1 MSSLNGS
8 SSARLTLLGA
18 VLLTFLAASSAPTP
32 LYASYQ
38 QAWGFSTFWLTWV
51 FAVYA
56 FALLVALLVGGR
68 LSDHLG
74 RRPVI
79 LAALL
84 LEAGAMLLF
93 HQAHGLVDLVLAR
106 ALQGLA
112 TGIASSALGAALL
125 DVDGERGPWLNSLT
139 PLLGMALGALGCG
152 LLVEFAP
159 APLQLV
165 YRLFLTLFLLQ
176 GLALLRLPDS
186 GPRRPGLLAAL
197 RPQLAV
203 PPQARAMLW
212 RVLPLELAVW
222 AVGGFYLSLMPA
234 LVKAATGTTSILVG
248 GGVVAGLTLTG
259 AACLHGLR
267 LWPAARLLRLGASTL
282 VAGPALLWLAV
293 ASGQLGLFALG
304 TLVTGVGFG
313 SGFLGATRSLLPL
326 AQPAQRAGLLA
337 AFYVLSYLAFCLPA
351 LAVSALVPRLGLTGA
366 AELYLVGVI
375 LLALLGVR
383 NSLPR
388 ACAQPG

>member
-8 SSARLTLLGA
+8 SSARLTLLGS

-56 FALLVALLVGGR
+56 FALLAALLVGGR

-93 HQAHGLVDLVLAR
+93 HQAHDLADLVLAR

-112 TGIASSALGAALL
+112 TGIATSALGAALL
-125 DVDGERGPWLNSLT
+125 DVDAERGPWLNSLT
-139 PLLGMALGALGCG
+139 PLLGMAIGALGCG

-165 YRLFLTLFLLQ
+165 YRLFLALFLLQ

-234 LVKAATGTTSILVG
+234 LVKAATGTTSILIG

-282 VAGPALLWLAV
+282 V
-293 ASGQLGLFALG
+293 
-304 TLVTGVGFG
+304 TGVGFG

-326 AQPAQRAGLLA
+326 AEATQRAGLLD

-388 ACAQPG
+388 ACVQPG

>member
-8 SSARLTLLGA
+8 SSARLTLLGS

-56 FALLVALLVGGR
+56 FALLAALLVGGR

-93 HQAHGLVDLVLAR
+93 HQAHDLADLVLAR

-112 TGIASSALGAALL
+112 TGIATSALGAALL
-125 DVDGERGPWLNSLT
+125 DVDAERGPWLNSLT
-139 PLLGMALGALGCG
+139 PLLGMAIGALGCG

-165 YRLFLTLFLLQ
+165 YRLFLALFLLQ

-267 LWPAARLLRLGASTL
+267 LWPAARLLSLGASTL

-388 ACAQPG
+388 ACVQPG

>member
-32 LYASYQ
+32 LYATYQ

-56 FALLVALLVGGR
+56 FALLAALLVGGR

-93 HQAHGLVDLVLAR
+93 HQAHDLADLVLAR

-112 TGIASSALGAALL
+112 TGIATSALGAALL
-125 DVDGERGPWLNSLT
+125 DVDAERGPWLNSLT
-139 PLLGMALGALGCG
+139 PLLGMAIGALGCG

-165 YRLFLTLFLLQ
+165 YRLFLALFLLQ

-222 AVGGFYLSLMPA
+222 AVGGFYLSLMPG

-248 GGVVAGLTLTG
+248 GVVVAGLTLTG

-267 LWPAARLLRLGASTL
+267 LWPATRLLRLGASTL

-375 LLALLGVR
+375 LLAALGVR

-388 ACAQPG
+388 RCVQPG

>member
-1 MSSLNGS
+1 MTLATASSG
-8 SSARLTLLGA
+8 ARLTLLGA
-18 VLLTFLAASSAPTP
+18 LLLTFLAASSAPTP

-38 QAWGFSTFWLTWV
+38 HAWGFSTFWLTWV

-56 FALLVALLVGGR
+56 FTLLAALLVGGR

-79 LAALL
+79 LGALV
-84 LEAGAMLLF
+84 LEAGSMLLF
-93 HQAHGLVDLVLAR
+93 HQAQGLADLVLAR
-106 ALQGLA
+106 AVQGLA
-112 TGIASSALGAALL
+112 TGIATSALGAALL
-125 DVDGERGPWLNSLT
+125 DVDRERGPWLNSLA
-139 PLLGMALGALGCG
+139 PLLGMAVGALGCG

-165 YRLFLTLFLLQ
+165 YRLFLLLFVLQ
-176 GLALLRLPDS
+176 GLLLLRLPDTLA
-186 GPRRPGLLAAL
+186 PRPGLLTAL
-197 RPQLAV
+197 RPRLAV

-222 AVGGFYLSLMPA
+222 AVGGFYLSLMPG
-234 LVKAATGTTSILVG
+234 LIKAATGATSILVG

-267 LWPAARLLRLGASTL
+267 GWPPARLLRLGAVTL

-293 ASGQLGLFALG
+293 VSGQLGLFALG

-326 AQPAQRAGLLA
+326 AEPDQRAGLLA

-351 LAVSALVPRLGLTGA
+351 LAVSTLVPRLGLAGA
-366 AELYLVGVI
+366 AELYLAGVI

-383 NSLPR
+383 NSAPR
-388 ACAQPG
+388 PCVQPG

>member
-8 SSARLTLLGA
+8 SSARLTLLGS
-18 VLLTFLAASSAPTP
+18 VLLAFLAASSAPTP

-38 QAWGFSTFWLTWV
+38 QAWGFSTFWLTLV

-56 FALLVALLVGGR
+56 FALLAALLVGGR

-79 LAALL
+79 LAALV
-84 LEAGAMLLF
+84 LEAGSMLLF
-93 HQAHGLVDLVLAR
+93 HQAHDLADLVLAR

-112 TGIASSALGAALL
+112 TGIATSALGAALL
-125 DVDGERGPWLNSLT
+125 DVDAERGPWLNSLT
-139 PLLGMALGALGCG
+139 PLLGMAVGALGCG

-165 YRLFLTLFLLQ
+165 YRLFLLLFVLQ
-176 GLALLRLPDS
+176 GLALLRLPDRV
-186 GPRRPGLLAAL
+186 PRRPGLLAAL

-203 PPQARAMLW
+203 PPQARATLW

-222 AVGGFYLSLMPA
+222 AVGGFYLSLMPG

-248 GGVVAGLTLTG
+248 GVVVAGLTLTG

-267 LWPAARLLRLGASTL
+267 LWPAARLLRLGAGTL
-282 VAGPALLWLAV
+282 VAGPAVLWLAV
-293 ASGQLGLFALG
+293 ASGQLGFFALG

-326 AQPAQRAGLLA
+326 AEPTQRAGLLA

-351 LAVSALVPRLGLTGA
+351 LAVSALVPRLGLAGA
-366 AELYLVGVI
+366 AELYLGGVI
-375 LLALLGVR
+375 LLAALGVR

-388 ACAQPG
+388 ACVQPG

>member
-8 SSARLTLLGA
+8 SSARLMLLGS

-56 FALLVALLVGGR
+56 FALLAALLVGGR

-79 LAALL
+79 LAALV
-84 LEAGAMLLF
+84 LEAGSMLLF
-93 HQAHGLVDLVLAR
+93 HQAHGLADLVLAR

-112 TGIASSALGAALL
+112 TGIATSALGAALL
-125 DVDGERGPWLNSLT
+125 DVDAERGPWLNSLT
-139 PLLGMALGALGCG
+139 PLLGMAVGALGCG

-165 YRLFLTLFLLQ
+165 YRLFLLLFVLQ

-186 GPRRPGLLAAL
+186 VPRRPGLLAAL

-203 PPQARAMLW
+203 PPQARAMLC

-222 AVGGFYLSLMPA
+222 AVGGFYLSLMPG

-248 GGVVAGLTLTG
+248 GVVVAGLTLTG

-267 LWPAARLLRLGASTL
+267 RWPAAHLLRLGASTL
-282 VAGPALLWLAV
+282 VAGPAVLWLAV

-326 AQPAQRAGLLA
+326 AEPAQRAGLLA

-366 AELYLVGVI
+366 AELYLGGVI
-375 LLALLGVR
+375 LLAALGVR

-388 ACAQPG
+388 PSVQPG

>member
-8 SSARLTLLGA
+8 SAARLTLLGA

-56 FALLVALLVGGR
+56 FALLAALLVGGR

-93 HQAHGLVDLVLAR
+93 HQAHDLADLVLAR

-112 TGIASSALGAALL
+112 TGIATSALGAALL
-125 DVDGERGPWLNSLT
+125 DVDAERGPWLNSLT
-139 PLLGMALGALGCG
+139 PLLGMAIGALGCG

-165 YRLFLTLFLLQ
+165 YRLFLALFLLQ

-222 AVGGFYLSLMPA
+222 AVGGFYLSLMPG

-248 GGVVAGLTLTG
+248 GVVVAGLTLTG

-267 LWPAARLLRLGASTL
+267 LWPATRLLRLGASTL

-375 LLALLGVR
+375 LLAALGVR

-388 ACAQPG
+388 RCVQPG

>member
-1 MSSLNGS
+1 MTPAHVSSR
-8 SSARLTLLGA
+8 ARLTLLGA
-18 VLLTFLAASSAPTP
+18 MLFTFLAASSAPTP

-51 FAVYA
+51 FAIYA
-56 FALLVALLVGGR
+56 FALLAALLVGGR

-74 RRPVI
+74 RRPVT

-93 HQAHGLVDLVLAR
+93 HQAQGLVDLVVAR
-106 ALQGLA
+106 AVQGLA
-112 TGIASSALGAALL
+112 TGIATSALGAALL
-125 DVDGERGPWLNSLT
+125 DVDRERGPWLNSLA
-139 PLLGMALGALGCG
+139 PLLGMAGGALGCG

-165 YRLFLTLFLLQ
+165 YRLFLALFLLQ
-176 GLALLRLPDS
+176 GLLLLRLPDTLA
-186 GPRRPGLLAAL
+186 RRPGLLAAL

-222 AVGGFYLSLMPA
+222 AVGGFYLSLMPG
-234 LVKAATGTTSILVG
+234 LIKAATGSASLLVG

-267 LWPAARLLRLGASTL
+267 GWPAPRLLRLGAGTL
-282 VAGPALLWLAV
+282 VLGPVLLWLAV

-326 AQPAQRAGLLA
+326 AAADQRAGLLA

-351 LAVSALVPRLGLTGA
+351 LAVSTLVPRLGLAGA
-366 AELYLVGVI
+366 AQLYLAGVI
-375 LLALLGVR
+375 LLASLGVR

>member
-1 MSSLNGS
+1 MTPANVSCQ
-8 SSARLTLLGA
+8 ARLTLLGA
-18 VLLTFLAASSAPTP
+18 LLFTFLAASSAPTP

-51 FAVYA
+51 FAIYA
-56 FALLVALLVGGR
+56 FALLAALLVGGR

-84 LEAGAMLLF
+84 LEAGSMLLF
-93 HQAHGLVDLVLAR
+93 HQAQGLVDLVVAR
-106 ALQGLA
+106 AVQGLA
-112 TGIASSALGAALL
+112 TGIATSALGAALL
-125 DVDGERGPWLNSLT
+125 DVDRERGPWLNSLA
-139 PLLGMALGALGCG
+139 PLLGMAGGALGCG

-165 YRLFLTLFLLQ
+165 YRLFLALFMLQ
-176 GLALLRLPDS
+176 GLLLLRLPDTLA
-186 GPRRPGLLAAL
+186 RRPGLLAAL

-222 AVGGFYLSLMPA
+222 AVGGFYLSLMPG
-234 LVKAATGTTSILVG
+234 LVKAATGSASILVG

-267 LWPAARLLRLGASTL
+267 GWPAPRLLRLGAGTL
-282 VAGPALLWLAV
+282 VLGPVLLWLAV

-326 AQPAQRAGLLA
+326 AEADQRAGLLA

-351 LAVSALVPRLGLTGA
+351 LAVSTLVPRLGLAGA
-366 AELYLVGVI
+366 AQLYLAGVI
-375 LLALLGVR
+375 LLASLGVR

>member
-1 MSSLNGS
+1 MTLATASSG
-8 SSARLTLLGA
+8 ARLTLLGA
-18 VLLTFLAASSAPTP
+18 LLLSFLAASSAPTP

-38 QAWGFSTFWLTWV
+38 HAWGFSTFWLTWV

-56 FALLVALLVGGR
+56 FTLLAALLVGGR

-79 LAALL
+79 LVALV
-84 LEAGAMLLF
+84 LEALAMLLF
-93 HQAHGLVDLVLAR
+93 HQAQGLADLVVAR
-106 ALQGLA
+106 AVQGLA
-112 TGIASSALGAALL
+112 TGIATSALGAALL
-125 DVDGERGPWLNSLT
+125 DVDRERGPWLNSLA
-139 PLLGMALGALGCG
+139 PLLGMAVGALGCG

-165 YRLFLTLFLLQ
+165 YRLFLAFFVVQ
-176 GLALLRLPDS
+176 GLLLLRLPDTLA
-186 GPRRPGLLAAL
+186 RRPGLLAAL

-222 AVGGFYLSLMPA
+222 AVGGFYLSLMPG
-234 LVKAATGTTSILVG
+234 LIKAATGSSSILVG
-248 GGVVAGLTLTG
+248 GGVVAGLTLTS

-267 LWPAARLLRLGASTL
+267 LWPAPRLLRLGAVTL
-282 VAGPALLWLAV
+282 VLGPALLWLAV
-293 ASGQLGLFALG
+293 VSGQLGLFALG

-326 AQPAQRAGLLA
+326 AEPDQRAGLLA
-337 AFYVLSYLAFCLPA
+337 AFYVLSYLAFCVPA
-351 LAVSALVPRLGLTGA
+351 LAVSALVPWLGLKGA
-366 AELYLVGVI
+366 AQLYLAGLI
-375 LLALLGVR
+375 LLALLGLR
-383 NSLPR
+383 NSQPR

>member
-112 TGIASSALGAALL
+112 TGIATSALGAALL

-152 LLVEFAP
+152 LLVEC
-159 APLQLV
+159 
-165 YRLFLTLFLLQ
+165 R
-176 GLALLRLPDS
+176 
-186 GPRRPGLLAAL
+186 
-197 RPQLAV
+197 
-203 PPQARAMLW
+203 
-212 RVLPLELAVW
+212 
-222 AVGGFYLSLMPA
+222 
-234 LVKAATGTTSILVG
+234 
-248 GGVVAGLTLTG
+248 
-259 AACLHGLR
+259 
-267 LWPAARLLRLGASTL
+267 
-282 VAGPALLWLAV
+282 
-293 ASGQLGLFALG
+293 
-304 TLVTGVGFG
+304 
-313 SGFLGATRSLLPL
+313 
-326 AQPAQRAGLLA
+326 
-337 AFYVLSYLAFCLPA
+337 
-351 LAVSALVPRLGLTGA
+351 
-366 AELYLVGVI
+366 
-375 LLALLGVR
+375 
-383 NSLPR
+383 
-388 ACAQPG
+388 

>member
-8 SSARLTLLGA
+8 STARLTLLGS

-56 FALLVALLVGGR
+56 FALLAALLVGGR

-93 HQAHGLVDLVLAR
+93 HQAHDLADLVLAR

-112 TGIASSALGAALL
+112 TGIATSALGAALL
-125 DVDGERGPWLNSLT
+125 DVDAERGPWLNSLT
-139 PLLGMALGALGCG
+139 PLLGMAIGALGCG

-165 YRLFLTLFLLQ
+165 YRLFLALFLLQ

-203 PPQARAMLW
+203 PLQARAMLW

-337 AFYVLSYLAFCLPA
+337 AFYVLSYLAFRLPA

-366 AELYLVGVI
+366 AELYLSGVI
-375 LLALLGVR
+375 LLAALGVR

-388 ACAQPG
+388 RCVQPG

>member
-1 MSSLNGS
+1 MVSANGS
-8 SSARLTLLGA
+8 STARLILLGG
-18 VLLTFLAASSAPTP
+18 VLFTFLAASSAPTP

-56 FALLVALLVGGR
+56 FTLLAALLVGGR

-79 LAALL
+79 LAALV
-84 LEAGAMLLF
+84 LEMGAMLLF
-93 HQAHGLVDLVLAR
+93 HQAQGLADLVLAR

-112 TGIASSALGAALL
+112 TGIATSAMGAALL
-125 DVDGERGPWLNSLT
+125 DVDAGRGPWLNSLA
-139 PLLGMALGALGCG
+139 PLLGMAGGALGCG

-165 YRLFLTLFLLQ
+165 YRLFLALFLVQ
-176 GLALLRLPDS
+176 GLLLLRLPD
-186 GPRRPGLLAAL
+186 PLVRRPGLLAAL
-197 RPQLAV
+197 RPQLAI

-212 RVLPLELAVW
+212 RILPLELAVW
-222 AVGGFYLSLMPA
+222 AVGGFYLSLMPG
-234 LVKAATGTTSILVG
+234 LIKTATGTSSILVG
-248 GGVVAGLTLTG
+248 GVVVAGLTLTG
-259 AACLHGLR
+259 AASLHGLR
-267 LWPAARLLRLGASTL
+267 HWPAARLLRLGAGTL
-282 VAGPALLWLAV
+282 VAGPVLLWLAV

-304 TLVTGVGFG
+304 TLVTGIGFG

-326 AQPAQRAGLLA
+326 AEPAQRAGLLA

-351 LAVSALVPRLGLTGA
+351 LAVSTLVPWLGLSGSA
-366 AELYLVGVI
+366 QLYLAGLI
-375 LLALLGVR
+375 LLASLGVR

-388 ACAQPG
+388 ACVQPG

>member
-1 MSSLNGS
+1 MTPANVSSQ
-8 SSARLTLLGA
+8 ARLTLLGA
-18 VLLTFLAASSAPTP
+18 LLFTFLAASSAPTP

-51 FAVYA
+51 FAIYA
-56 FALLVALLVGGR
+56 FALLAALLVGGR

-84 LEAGAMLLF
+84 LEAGSMLLF
-93 HQAHGLVDLVLAR
+93 HQAQGLVDLVVAR
-106 ALQGLA
+106 AVQGLA
-112 TGIASSALGAALL
+112 TGIATSALGAALL
-125 DVDGERGPWLNSLT
+125 DVDRERGPWLNSLA
-139 PLLGMALGALGCG
+139 PLLGMAGGALGCG

-165 YRLFLTLFLLQ
+165 YRLFLALFLLQ
-176 GLALLRLPDS
+176 GLLLLRLPDTLA
-186 GPRRPGLLAAL
+186 RRPGLLAAL

-222 AVGGFYLSLMPA
+222 AVGGFYLSLMPG
-234 LVKAATGTTSILVG
+234 LVKAATGSASILVG

-267 LWPAARLLRLGASTL
+267 GWPAPRLLRLGAGTL
-282 VAGPALLWLAV
+282 VLGPVLLWLAV

-326 AQPAQRAGLLA
+326 AEADQRAGLLA

-351 LAVSALVPRLGLTGA
+351 LAVSTLVPRVGLAGA
-366 AELYLVGVI
+366 AQLYLAGVI
-375 LLALLGVR
+375 LLASLGVR

>member
-1 MSSLNGS
+1 MSSLTGS

-112 TGIASSALGAALL
+112 TGIATSALGAALL

>member
-1 MSSLNGS
+1 MTPANVSSQ
-8 SSARLTLLGA
+8 ARLTLLGA
-18 VLLTFLAASSAPTP
+18 LLFTFLAASSAPTP

-38 QAWGFSTFWLTWV
+38 QAWSFSTFWLTWV
-51 FAVYA
+51 FAIYA
-56 FALLVALLVGGR
+56 FALLAALLVGGR

-84 LEAGAMLLF
+84 LEAGSMLLF
-93 HQAHGLVDLVLAR
+93 HQAQGLVDLVVAR
-106 ALQGLA
+106 AVQGLA
-112 TGIASSALGAALL
+112 TGIATSALGAALL
-125 DVDGERGPWLNSLT
+125 DVDRDRGPWLNSLA
-139 PLLGMALGALGCG
+139 PLLGMAGGALGCG

-165 YRLFLTLFLLQ
+165 YRLFLALFLLQ
-176 GLALLRLPDS
+176 GLLLLRLPDTLA
-186 GPRRPGLLAAL
+186 RRPGLLAAL

-222 AVGGFYLSLMPA
+222 AVGGFYLSLMPG
-234 LVKAATGTTSILVG
+234 LIKAATGSASILVG

-267 LWPAARLLRLGASTL
+267 GWPAPRLLRLGAGTL
-282 VAGPALLWLAV
+282 VLGPVLLWLAV

-326 AQPAQRAGLLA
+326 AEADQRAGLLA

-351 LAVSALVPRLGLTGA
+351 LAVSTLVPRLGLAGA
-366 AELYLVGVI
+366 AQLYLAGVI
-375 LLALLGVR
+375 LLASLGVR

>member
-1 MSSLNGS
+1 MTLALGS
-8 SSARLTLLGA
+8 SQARLSLLGTL
-18 VLLTFLAASSAPTP
+18 LLTFLAASAAPTP

-56 FALLVALLVGGR
+56 LALLAALLVGGR

-79 LAALL
+79 LGAVALEL
-84 LEAGAMLLF
+84 LAMLLF
-93 HQAHGLVDLVLAR
+93 HQAHDLAHLVVAR
-106 ALQGLA
+106 AVQGLA
-112 TGIASSALGAALL
+112 TGIATSALGAALL
-125 DVDGERGPWLNSLT
+125 DVDRERGPWLNSLA
-139 PLLGMALGALGCG
+139 PLLGMAAGALGCG

-165 YRLFLTLFLLQ
+165 YRLFLLAFLVQ
-176 GLALLRLPDS
+176 GLLLLRLPEAL
-186 GPRRPGLLAAL
+186 PRRPGLLAAL

-203 PPQARAMLW
+203 PLQARAMLW

-222 AVGGFYLSLMPA
+222 AVGGFYLSLMPG

-248 GGVVAGLTLTG
+248 GGVVAGLTLSG
-259 AACLHGLR
+259 AGCLHGLR
-267 LWPAARLLRLGASTL
+267 RWPAERLLRLGASTL
-282 VAGPALLWLAV
+282 VAGPGLLWLAV
-293 ASGQLGLFALG
+293 ASGQLGLFGLG
-304 TLVTGVGFG
+304 TLIAGVGFG

-326 AQPAQRAGLLA
+326 AEPSQRAGLLA

-351 LAVSALVPRLGLTGA
+351 LAVSTLVPRLGLTGA
-366 AELYLVGVI
+366 AELYLAGVI

-383 NSLPR
+383 NCLARPR
-388 ACAQPG
+388 VQPH

>member
-1 MSSLNGS
+1 MTPAHVSSR
-8 SSARLTLLGA
+8 ARLTLLGA
-18 VLLTFLAASSAPTP
+18 MLFTFLAASSAPTP

-51 FAVYA
+51 FAIYA
-56 FALLVALLVGGR
+56 FALLAALLVGGR

-93 HQAHGLVDLVLAR
+93 HQAQGLVDLVVAR
-106 ALQGLA
+106 AVQGLA
-112 TGIASSALGAALL
+112 TGIATSALGAALL
-125 DVDGERGPWLNSLT
+125 DVDRERGPWLNSLA
-139 PLLGMALGALGCG
+139 PLLGMAGGALGCG

-165 YRLFLTLFLLQ
+165 YRLFLALFLLQ
-176 GLALLRLPDS
+176 GLLLLRLPDTLA
-186 GPRRPGLLAAL
+186 RRPGLLAAL

-203 PPQARAMLW
+203 PPQARAMLC

-222 AVGGFYLSLMPA
+222 AVGGFYLSLMPG
-234 LVKAATGTTSILVG
+234 LIKAATGSASLLVG

-267 LWPAARLLRLGASTL
+267 GWPALRLLRLGAGTL
-282 VAGPALLWLAV
+282 VLGPVLLWLAV

-304 TLVTGVGFG
+304 TLVTGIGFG

-326 AQPAQRAGLLA
+326 AAADQRAGLLS

-351 LAVSALVPRLGLTGA
+351 LAVSTLVPRLGLAGA
-366 AELYLVGVI
+366 AQLYLAGVI
-375 LLALLGVR
+375 LLASLGVR

>member
-8 SSARLTLLGA
+8 SSPRLTLLGS

-56 FALLVALLVGGR
+56 FALLAALLVGGR

-93 HQAHGLVDLVLAR
+93 HQAHDLADLVLAR

-112 TGIASSALGAALL
+112 TGIATSALGAALL
-125 DVDGERGPWLNSLT
+125 DVDAERGPWLNSLT
-139 PLLGMALGALGCG
+139 PLLGMAIGALGCG

-165 YRLFLTLFLLQ
+165 YRLFLALFLLQ

-326 AQPAQRAGLLA
+326 AEATQRAGLLA

-375 LLALLGVR
+375 LLALLGGR

-388 ACAQPG
+388 ACVQPG

>member
-1 MSSLNGS
+1 MTLATASSG
-8 SSARLTLLGA
+8 ARLTLLGA
-18 VLLTFLAASSAPTP
+18 LLLSFLAASSAPTP

-38 QAWGFSTFWLTWV
+38 HAWGFSTFWLTWV

-56 FALLVALLVGGR
+56 FTLLAALLVGGR

-79 LAALL
+79 LGALV
-84 LEAGAMLLF
+84 LEAGSMLLF
-93 HQAHGLVDLVLAR
+93 HQAQGLADLVVAR
-106 ALQGLA
+106 AVQGLA
-112 TGIASSALGAALL
+112 TGIATSALGAALL
-125 DVDGERGPWLNSLT
+125 DVDRERGPWLNSLA
-139 PLLGMALGALGCG
+139 PLLGMAVGALGCG

-165 YRLFLTLFLLQ
+165 YRLFLAFFVVQ
-176 GLALLRLPDS
+176 GLLLLRLPDTLA
-186 GPRRPGLLAAL
+186 RRPGLLAAL

-222 AVGGFYLSLMPA
+222 AVGGFYLSLMPG
-234 LVKAATGTTSILVG
+234 LIKAATGSSSILVG

-267 LWPAARLLRLGASTL
+267 LWPAPRLLRLGAVTL
-282 VAGPALLWLAV
+282 VLGPALLWLAV
-293 ASGQLGLFALG
+293 VSGQLGLFALG

-326 AQPAQRAGLLA
+326 AEPDQRAGLLA
-337 AFYVLSYLAFCLPA
+337 AFYVLSYLAFCVPA
-351 LAVSALVPRLGLTGA
+351 LAVSALVPWLGLKGA
-366 AELYLVGVI
+366 AQLYLAGLI
-375 LLALLGVR
+375 LLALLGLR
-383 NSLPR
+383 NSQPR

>member
-1 MSSLNGS
+1 MTAANGS
-8 SSARLTLLGA
+8 STARLTLLGT
-18 VLLTFLAASSAPTP
+18 VLFTFLAASSAPTP

-56 FALLVALLVGGR
+56 FALLAALLVGGR

-79 LAALL
+79 LAALV
-84 LEAGAMLLF
+84 LEAGSMLLF
-93 HQAHGLVDLVLAR
+93 HQAHGLADLVLAR

-112 TGIASSALGAALL
+112 TGIATSALGAALL
-125 DVDGERGPWLNSLT
+125 DVEAARGSWLNSLA
-139 PLLGMALGALGCG
+139 PLLGMAGGALGCG

-165 YRLFLTLFLLQ
+165 YRLFLALFLLQ
-176 GLALLRLPDS
+176 ALWLLRLPDS
-186 GPRRPGLLAAL
+186 RVRRPGLLAAL

-212 RVLPLELAVW
+212 RILPLELAVW
-222 AVGGFYLSLMPA
+222 AVGGFYLSLMPG
-234 LVKAATGTTSILVG
+234 LIRTATGTDSILIG

-267 LWPAARLLRLGASTL
+267 GWPAVRLLRLGASTL
-282 VAGPALLWLAV
+282 VAGPVLLWLAV

-326 AQPAQRAGLLA
+326 AEPAQRAGLLA

-351 LAVSALVPRLGLTGA
+351 LAVSVLVPRLGLAGA
-366 AELYLVGVI
+366 AELYLAGVV

-383 NSLPR
+383 NSLTR
-388 ACAQPG
+388 SCVQPV

>member
-8 SSARLTLLGA
+8 SSARLTLLGS

-56 FALLVALLVGGR
+56 FALLAALLVGGR

-93 HQAHGLVDLVLAR
+93 HQAHDLADLVLAR

-112 TGIASSALGAALL
+112 TGIATSALGAALL
-125 DVDGERGPWLNSLT
+125 DVDAERGPWLNSLT
-139 PLLGMALGALGCG
+139 PLLGMAIGALGCG

-165 YRLFLTLFLLQ
+165 YRLFLALFLLQ

-267 LWPAARLLRLGASTL
+267 LLPAARLLRLGASTL

-388 ACAQPG
+388 ACVQPG

>member
-93 HQAHGLVDLVLAR
+93 HQAHDLADLVLAR

-112 TGIASSALGAALL
+112 TGIATSALGAALL

-326 AQPAQRAGLLA
+326 AQPAQCAGLLA

>member
-32 LYASYQ
+32 LYATYQ

-56 FALLVALLVGGR
+56 FALLAALLVGGR

-93 HQAHGLVDLVLAR
+93 HQAHDLADLVLAR

-112 TGIASSALGAALL
+112 TGIATSALGAALL
-125 DVDGERGPWLNSLT
+125 DVDAERGPWLNSLT
-139 PLLGMALGALGCG
+139 PLLGMAIGALGCG

-165 YRLFLTLFLLQ
+165 YRLFLALFLLQ

-222 AVGGFYLSLMPA
+222 AVGGFYLSLMPG

-248 GGVVAGLTLTG
+248 GVVVAGLTLTG

-267 LWPAARLLRLGASTL
+267 LWPATRLLRLGASTL

-293 ASGQLGLFALG
+293 ASGQLG
-304 TLVTGVGFG
+304 LVTGVGFG

-375 LLALLGVR
+375 LLAALGVR

-388 ACAQPG
+388 RCVQPG

>member
-1 MSSLNGS
+1 MTPAHVSSR
-8 SSARLTLLGA
+8 ARLTLLGA
-18 VLLTFLAASSAPTP
+18 MLFTFLAASSAPTP

-51 FAVYA
+51 FAIYA
-56 FALLVALLVGGR
+56 FALLAALLVGGR

-79 LAALL
+79 LAALV

-93 HQAHGLVDLVLAR
+93 HQAQGLVDLIVAR
-106 ALQGLA
+106 AVQGLA
-112 TGIASSALGAALL
+112 TGIATSALGAALL
-125 DVDGERGPWLNSLT
+125 DVDRERGPWLNSLA
-139 PLLGMALGALGCG
+139 PLLGMAGGALGCG

-165 YRLFLTLFLLQ
+165 YRLFLALFLLQ
-176 GLALLRLPDS
+176 GLLLLRLPDTLA
-186 GPRRPGLLAAL
+186 RRPGLLAAL

-222 AVGGFYLSLMPA
+222 AVGGFYLSLMPG
-234 LVKAATGTTSILVG
+234 LIKAATGSASLLVG

-267 LWPAARLLRLGASTL
+267 GWPAPRLLRLGAGTL
-282 VAGPALLWLAV
+282 VLGPVLLWLAV

-304 TLVTGVGFG
+304 TLVTGIGFG

-326 AQPAQRAGLLA
+326 AAADQRAGLLA

-351 LAVSALVPRLGLTGA
+351 LAVSTLVPRLGLAGA
-366 AELYLVGVI
+366 AQLYLAGVI
-375 LLALLGVR
+375 LLASLGVR